1 MGVGNKEGEGGGGG
15 GEKVVQISC
24 PHFKRGSLLL
34 YYFLSH

>member
-1 MGVGNKEGEGGGGG
+1 MGWGG
-15 GEKVVQISC
+15 GERREKEKEEERVAQISC